1 MRQASGIFANEEREW
16 LKSKHQTRGDWGDGV
31 GRNLNLAVDAQAW
44 LMLVQVGFALV
55 VKRHRTK

>member
-1 MRQASGIFANEEREW
+1 MAQ
-16 LKSKHQTRGDWGDGV
+16 KQTSDSRGLGDGA